1 MCARYTVFTEEEVIE
16 IRSIIEEV
24 SRKFGGNAVSKG
36 EIRPTNTAP
45 ILALDDNNQVIPYPV
60 SWGFPKWNGKG
71 VIINARVE
79 TALEK
84 PMFRESMMA
93 RRCVVPS
100 TGYYEWK
107 RIDGKKAKDKYHLV
121 EPDKSILYMAG
132 MIDSFSRPD
141 GTQYE
146 AFTILTTAAN
156 ESVSRLHNR
165 MPVIL
170 QLDEIESWL
179 RDGVFM
185 LSILD
190 RICPALTM
198 TLASENADIQTSLF

>member
-24 SRKFGGNAVSKG
+24 SRKFGDGAISKG

-71 VIINARVE
+71 VVINARAE

-84 PMFRESMMA
+84 PMFHESIRT

-100 TGYYEWK
+100 TGYFEWNNK
-107 RIDGKKAKDKYHLV
+107 KDKYYLI
-121 EPDKSILYMAG
+121 EPGKSILYMAG
-132 MIDSFSRPD
+132 MIDSFSLPD
-141 GTQYE
+141 GEQHE

-156 ESVSRLHNR
+156 ESVLPLHNR

-170 QLDEIESWL
+170 QQDEIEAWL

-198 TLASENADIQTSLF
+198 TLVNENADIQTSLY